1 MQLTTVRTFLAVC
14 RLGSLS
20 SAAAELG
27 YTQSAVS
34 RQVAALEQY
43 VGVPLLERRSRGV
56 VPTAAGDAFRHHARA
71 IAAEADRA
79 VRAARDARTTTAPIA
94 LGATP
99 SAAAGVVPSALRT
112 VRDEHPA
119 VRWTL
124 VTGLTRELTEA
135 VAAGTLDVAVVT
147 DAPPGLPDDDR
158 VERNPLG
165 TDAMCVIVPE
175 QHPARAARGPLSL
188 ADFADATWVEDN
200 EGSEILLRT
209 AAARA
214 GFDPRIDVTAADL
227 TGKAAMVAAGHAVA
241 LVPGLLGRALRRDV
255 VAVAIEDAPT
265 RGVYAVT
272 PRGPAPAGTL
282 VRAMI
287 DALRIAVSD
296 ADPMVGKAAG

>member
-20 SAAAELG
+20 GAAVELG

-34 RQVAALEQY
+34 RQVAALERI
-43 VGVPLLERRSRGV
+43 VGTPLLERRARGV
-56 VPTAAGDAFRHHARA
+56 VPTAAGEAFRHHARTVV
-71 IAAEADRA
+71 AESDRA
-79 VRAARDARTTTAPIA
+79 VRAARDARTTTAPLA

-99 SAAAGVVPSALRT
+99 SAAAGVVPAALRR
-112 VRDEHPA
+112 VRDAHA
-119 VRWTL
+119 VVRWTL

-135 VAAGTLDVAVVT
+135 VAVGDLDVAVVT

-158 VERNPLG
+158 VDRTPLG

-175 QHPARAARGPLSL
+175 QHPAAAAHGPLPL

-200 EGSEILLRT
+200 EGSEALLRT

-214 GFDPRIDVTAADL
+214 GFDPRLDVTAADL

-255 VAVAIEDAPT
+255 VAVTIEDAPT
-265 RGVYAVT
+265 RGVYAIT
-272 PRGPAPAGTL
+272 PRGPGPAASI
-282 VRAMI
+282 VAEMI
-287 DALRIAVSD
+287 NALRDGVEGA
-296 ADPMVGKAAG
+296 